1 MNSEHENGS
10 SVPEEEKDNREIIRE
25 LIIHLLRIYP
35 VVSPTMLQSGLGPYV
50 KPAIWRPVL
59 QDLIAEGVVVED
71 QETLQTPRGR
81 YNTYTKLH
89 LARAA

>member
-10 SVPEEEKDNREIIRE
+10 SVPEEEKDDREIIRE

-59 QDLIAEGVVVED
+59 QELIAEGVVVED

-89 LARAA
+89 LAGAA